1 MIRNLR
7 DRLANERTYLA
18 SLRTGIAVM
27 AFGFLVE
34 RFNIF
39 LSYIGKSLGA
49 HPASRGQS
57 AARVIGVGLILAG
70 VLAMVVSTVR
80 YVLREREIRRDVER
94 NDFSLVPDILL
105 GLLLAGLGVFLAFYL
120 LHIGVR

>member
-1 MIRNLR
+1 MIKNLR

-39 LSYIGKSLGA
+39 LSYIGRSLGA
-49 HPASRGQS
+49 MPASSGQS
-57 AARVIGVGLILAG
+57 AARIIGVGLILVG
-70 VLAMVVSTVR
+70 VLAMLIATTR
-80 YVLREREIRRDVER
+80 YVLLEREIRRDVER
-94 NDFSLVPDILL
+94 DDFSILPDILL
-105 GLLLAGLGVFLAFYL
+105 GLLLAGLGVFLGFYL
-120 LHIGVR
+120 LHIGIR

>member
-1 MIRNLR
+1 MIKNLR

-39 LSYIGKSLGA
+39 LSYIGRSLGA
-49 HPASRGQS
+49 TSIPSGQS
-57 AARVIGVGLILAG
+57 AARFIGVGLILVG
-70 VLAMVVSTVR
+70 VLAMLLATAR
-80 YVLREREIRRDVER
+80 YVLLEREIRRDVER
-94 NDFSLVPDILL
+94 DDFSILPDILL
-105 GLLLAGLGVFLAFYL
+105 GLLLASLGVFLGFYL
-120 LHIGVR
+120 LHIGFR

>member
-1 MIRNLR
+1 MMNGHFLSTILGYVDGRRRRISTMIKNLR

-39 LSYIGKSLGA
+39 LSYIGRSLGA
-49 HPASRGQS
+49 APLQSGQS
-57 AARVIGVGLILAG
+57 
-70 VLAMVVSTVR
+70 
-80 YVLREREIRRDVER
+80 
-94 NDFSLVPDILL
+94 
-105 GLLLAGLGVFLAFYL
+105 
-120 LHIGVR
+120 

>member
-1 MIRNLR
+1 MIKNMR

-39 LSYIGKSLGA
+39 LSYIGRSLGA
-49 HPASRGQS
+49 TPLQSGQS
-57 AARVIGVGLILAG
+57 AARIIGVGLIGVG
-70 VLAMVVSTVR
+70 VLAMLVSTVR
-80 YVLREREIRRDVER
+80 YALREREIDREIER
-94 NDFSLVPDILL
+94 KGLAILPDIAL
-105 GLLLAGLGVFLAFYL
+105 GLLLAALGTFLGFYL
-120 LHIGVR
+120 LHIGLR